1 MEENKI
7 SINWEEKFE
16 NKLGL
21 NENDYN
27 NILSTI
33 NNEKNNE
40 NIKLILLDIS
50 RTISEEYRTKNPQF
64 SSNL

>member
-1 MEENKI
+1 MK
-7 SINWEEKFE
+7 INWEEKFE

-33 NNEKNNE
+33 NNILSKDIYKF
-40 NIKLILLDIS
+40 NINYLK
-50 RTISEEYRTKNPQF
+50 R
-64 SSNL
+64 